1 MTVNQSV
8 VSMTAFAR
16 REINTTVGQISLEIR
31 SVNSRHLEL
40 SFRLPELLRERE
52 FAWRDLIRSRISR
65 GKMEVNLRIT
75 AAQDNESS
83 ALVLNQPLLAQ
94 LIERMKEVD
103 RLIPHIAPA
112 SSLDILRMPGVLLSE
127 ETDHSA
133 LMTQA
138 DALLTQALD
147 DFIAMRA
154 REGAAL
160 SELIMQRLTQVEAE
174 VATVRDRLP
183 QIMSSYQQRLRARFD
198 ELSINPE
205 RLEQELVLFAQK
217 MDVAEELD
225 RLLTHVTEIRRVL
238 QQGGAVGRRL
248 DFLMQELN
256 REANTLGSK
265 AVTAES
271 SWSSVELKVLIE
283 QMREQIQNIE

>member
-1 MTVNQSV
+1 MTVNQPV

-16 REINTTVGQISLEIR
+16 SEINTPAGQLSLEIR

-52 FAWRDLIRSRISR
+52 FAWRELIRGRISR
-65 GKMEVNLRIT
+65 GKVEVSLRYNPAQGSEVN
-75 AAQDNESS
+75 

-127 ETDHSA
+127 EADHSE

-147 DFIAMRA
+147 DFNAMRA

-160 SELIMQRLTQVEAE
+160 NELIMQRLTLVEAE
-174 VATVRDRLP
+174 VATVRERLP
-183 QIMSSYQQRLRARFD
+183 QIISSFQQRLRARFD
-198 ELSINPE
+198 ELSINSE

-225 RLLTHVTEIRRVL
+225 RLLTHVSEIRRVL
-238 QQGGAVGRRL
+238 NQGGAVGRRL

-271 SWSSVELKVLIE
+271 SWSSVELKVLVE

>member
-16 REINTTVGQISLEIR
+16 REINSTVGQISLEIR

-112 SSLDILRMPGVLLSE
+112 SSLDVLRMPGVLLSE

-138 DALLTQALD
+138 DTLLTQALD

>member
-1 MTVNQSV
+1 MTVNQPV

-16 REINTTVGQISLEIR
+16 SEISTAAGQLSLEIR

-52 FAWRDLIRSRISR
+52 FAWRDLVRSRLTR
-65 GKMEVNLRIT
+65 GKVEINLRFS
-75 AAQDNESS
+75 AAENSEMN
-83 ALVLNQPLLAQ
+83 ALVLNQPLLTQ

-112 SSLDILRMPGVLLSE
+112 SSLDILRMPGVLLSKE
-127 ETDHSA
+127 ADHSA
-133 LMTQA
+133 LITQA
-138 DALLTQALD
+138 DALLSQALD
-147 DFIAMRA
+147 DFTAMRA

-160 SELIMQRLTQVEAE
+160 NELIMQRLTQVEAE
-174 VATVRDRLP
+174 VASVRERLP
-183 QIMSSYQQRLRARFD
+183 QIMTSFQQRLRARFD

-225 RLLTHVTEIRRVL
+225 RLLTHVAEIRRVL
-238 QQGGAVGRRL
+238 NQGGAVGRRL

-271 SWSSVELKVLIE
+271 SWSSVELKVLVE

>member
-1 MTVNQSV
+1 MTVNQPV

-16 REINTTVGQISLEIR
+16 SEINTSAGQLSLEIR

-52 FAWRDLIRSRISR
+52 FVWRDLVRSRITR
-65 GKMEVNLRIT
+65 GKMEINLRFT
-75 AAQDNESS
+75 PAQDNEPNK
-83 ALVLNQPLLAQ
+83 LVLNQAMLTQ

-112 SSLDILRMPGVLLSE
+112 SSLDILRMPGVLVSE
-127 ETDHSA
+127 EADHSD
-133 LMTQA
+133 LMAQA
-138 DALLTQALD
+138 DALLNQALD
-147 DFIAMRA
+147 NFIAMRA

-160 SELIMQRLTQVEAE
+160 NELILQRLTLVEAE
-174 VATVRDRLP
+174 VATVRERLP
-183 QIMSSYQQRLRARFD
+183 QIISSFQQRLRARFD
-198 ELSINPE
+198 ELSISPE

-225 RLLTHVTEIRRVL
+225 RLLTHVAEIRRVL
-238 QQGGAVGRRL
+238 NQGGAVGRRL

-271 SWSSVELKVLIE
+271 SWSSVELKVLVE

>member
-1 MTVNQSV
+1 MTVNQPV

-16 REINTTVGQISLEIR
+16 SEVSTAAGQLSLEIR

-52 FAWRDLIRSRISR
+52 FAWRDLVRNRLTR
-65 GKMEVNLRIT
+65 GKVEINLRF
-75 AAQDNESS
+75 AATENSAMN

-94 LIERMKEVD
+94 LIDRMKEID

-127 ETDHSA
+127 EADHSA
-133 LMTQA
+133 LITQV
-138 DALLTQALD
+138 DALLSQALD
-147 DFIAMRA
+147 DFTAMRA

-160 SELIMQRLTQVEAE
+160 NELIMQRLTQVEAE
-174 VATVRDRLP
+174 VASVRERLP
-183 QIMSSYQQRLRARFD
+183 HIMTSFQQRLRARFD

-225 RLLTHVTEIRRVL
+225 RLLTHVAEIRRVL
-238 QQGGAVGRRL
+238 NQGGAVGRRL

-271 SWSSVELKVLIE
+271 SWSSVELKVLVE

>member
-1 MTVNQSV
+1 MTVNQPV

-16 REINTTVGQISLEIR
+16 SETSTAAGQLSLEIR

-52 FAWRDLIRSRISR
+52 FAWRDLVRSRLTR
-65 GKMEVNLRIT
+65 GKVEINLRFS
-75 AAQDNESS
+75 AAENSEMN
-83 ALVLNQPLLAQ
+83 ALVLNQPLLTQ

-112 SSLDILRMPGVLLSE
+112 SSLDILRMPGVLLSKE
-127 ETDHSA
+127 ADHSA
-133 LMTQA
+133 LITQA
-138 DALLTQALD
+138 DALLSQALD
-147 DFIAMRA
+147 DFTAMRA

-160 SELIMQRLTQVEAE
+160 NELIMQRLTQVEAE
-174 VATVRDRLP
+174 VASVRERLP
-183 QIMSSYQQRLRARFD
+183 QIMTSFQQRLRARFD

-238 QQGGAVGRRL
+238 NQGGAVGRRL

-271 SWSSVELKVLIE
+271 SWSSVELKVLVE

>member
-1 MTVNQSV
+1 MTVNQPV

-16 REINTTVGQISLEIR
+16 SDISTAAGQLSLEIR

-52 FAWRDLIRSRISR
+52 FAWRDLVRSRLAR
-65 GKMEVNLRIT
+65 GKVDVNLRF
-75 AAQDNESS
+75 AAAENSEMN

-94 LIERMKEVD
+94 LIDRMKEVD

-127 ETDHSA
+127 EADHSA
-133 LMTQA
+133 LITQA
-138 DALLTQALD
+138 DALLSQALD
-147 DFIAMRA
+147 DFTAMRA

-160 SELIMQRLTQVEAE
+160 NELILQRLTQVDAE
-174 VATVRDRLP
+174 VASVRERLP
-183 QIMSSYQQRLRARFD
+183 QIITSFQQRLRARFD

-238 QQGGAVGRRL
+238 NHGGAVGRRL

-271 SWSSVELKVLIE
+271 SWSSVELKVLVE

>member
-1 MTVNQSV
+1 MTVNQPV

-16 REINTTVGQISLEIR
+16 SEISTAAGQLSLEIR

-52 FAWRDLIRSRISR
+52 FAWRDLVRSRLAR
-65 GKMEVNLRIT
+65 GKVEVNLRFS
-75 AAQDNESS
+75 AAENSEMN

-112 SSLDILRMPGVLLSE
+112 SSLDILRMPGVLVSE
-127 ETDHSA
+127 EADHSA
-133 LMTQA
+133 LITQA
-138 DALLTQALD
+138 DALLSQALD
-147 DFIAMRA
+147 DFTAMRA

-160 SELIMQRLTQVEAE
+160 NELIMQRLTQVEAE
-174 VATVRDRLP
+174 VTSVRERLP
-183 QIMSSYQQRLRARFD
+183 QIMTSFQQRLRARFD

-225 RLLTHVTEIRRVL
+225 RLLTHVAEIRRVL
-238 QQGGAVGRRL
+238 NQGGAVGRRL

-271 SWSSVELKVLIE
+271 SWSSVELKVLVE